1 MAWHART
8 DSKRGDVVNGK
19 GSPWS
24 GAMTLGMGWAWLDAR
39 IGDNRAH
46 RHVAHQISL
55 ALDDE
60 CEIGGSSPL
69 RLRQGDALLIPAGTL
84 HCLAPAGIA
93 VRTIYV
99 DPMFRGRNSLA
110 AQTVCT
116 RLNRDDASALLA
128 IQDGKQARQWIAD
141 FLGLVGSRIIDRRLR
156 AGLAESDADTSTTAL
171 AGMIGLSPARV
182 REIAVRDFGVP
193 PSKLLQWLQL
203 QRAIDALR
211 QSRNLADAAAT
222 GGFSDQAHFTR
233 RLVEWFGVT
242 PASGLNG
249 LDILVSD

>member
-1 MAWHART
+1 M
-8 DSKRGDVVNGK
+8 NGK
-19 GSPWS
+19 GAPWS

-60 CEIGGSSPL
+60 CEIGGPSPL
-69 RLRQGDALLIPAGTL
+69 LLRHGDAVLIPAGTL
-84 HCLAPAGIA
+84 HCLAPVGIA

-110 AQTVCT
+110 AQAGCT
-116 RLNRDDASALLA
+116 RLSSDHASALLA

-141 FLGLVGSRIIDRRLR
+141 FLGLVGSRIIDTRLR
-156 AGLAESDADTSTTAL
+156 AAVAESDPGASPTAL
-171 AGMIGLSPARV
+171 AEMIGLSPARL

-211 QSRNLADAAAT
+211 QSRSLADASAA

-249 LDILVSD
+249 LDISVSD